1 MVKAPRCDCTF
12 ANVPNAFSFF
22 QISLPKYTCSF
33 GNTALYKPKR
43 CDSVALRF
51 NFIKKTKSVFQF
63 GLKKY
68 ASGSRNTSLP
78 KKKNVQILR
87 ATLKFHKPI
96 FDRLR
101 DPERI
106 PAATERF
113 LRTHHAISSSY
124 TTISKSHLNIHKIL

>member
-1 MVKAPRCDCTF
+1 MDLCRVRSSIYLSKEKGRGRKMVKAPRWDCTF

-106 PAATERF
+106 PAATE
-113 LRTHHAISSSY
+113 
-124 TTISKSHLNIHKIL
+124 